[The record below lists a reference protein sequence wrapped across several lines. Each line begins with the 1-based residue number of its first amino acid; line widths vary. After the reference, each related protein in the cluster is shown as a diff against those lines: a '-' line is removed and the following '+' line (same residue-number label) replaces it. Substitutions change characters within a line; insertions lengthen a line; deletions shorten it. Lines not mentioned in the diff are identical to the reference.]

1 MSQSPKICPNF
12 GACSAF
18 WTPTCSNNQCIRDA
32 SILSLSRIYDVL
44 ANAKPE
50 KFLTL
55 LVGLLQE
62 LRSAVRELQRQM
74 KQVGLDQDRS
84 SRYQAVVKF

>member
-1 MSQSPKICPNF
+1 MSQSPKILPRFWCLF
-12 GACSAF
+12 SV
-18 WTPTCSNNQCIRDA
+18 WTPTCSNNQCIRDV
-32 SILSLSRIYDVL
+32 SILSLSRIYEVL
-44 ANAKPE
+44 VDAKPE
-50 KFLTL
+50 KFSEL

-74 KQVGLDQDRS
+74 KQVGLDHDR